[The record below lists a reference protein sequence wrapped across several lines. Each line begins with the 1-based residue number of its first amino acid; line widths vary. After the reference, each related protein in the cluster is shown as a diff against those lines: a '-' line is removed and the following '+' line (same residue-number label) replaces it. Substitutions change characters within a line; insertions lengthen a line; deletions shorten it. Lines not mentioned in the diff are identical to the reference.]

1 VPRTTAHLLLAK
13 LVHLKR
19 AIPAM
24 PIDHRTF
31 VAAVR
36 TVALRVS
43 AEYTLEYRGGDQV
56 DVLSC
61 SEITD

>member
-1 VPRTTAHLLLAK
+1 LRFARKVISSQK
-13 LVHLKR
+13 
-19 AIPAM
+19 

-43 AEYTLEYRGGDQV
+43 AEYPLEYRGGDQV